1 MLKWTN
7 EPPTKEG
14 WYFIRTFMSKTS
26 VRRVARDANG
36 TLQVFL
42 GPVRQAVRFMS
53 QFGAQW
59 AGPIE
64 EPQEKE
70 EA

>member
-1 MLKWTN
+1 MKWTN
-7 EPPTKEG
+7 EPPTEEG
-14 WYFIRTFMSKTS
+14 WYFLKTMGKTS
-26 VRRVARDANG
+26 VRRVACDANG
-36 TLQVFL
+36 TMQVIF
-42 GPVRQAVRFMS
+42 GPVRQAVRFMA
-53 QFGAQW
+53 QLGAQW